1 MDVYW
6 FTSSSVS
13 PYIAKLKLN
22 PGEGSA
28 AEKNNTNCKI
38 QFFIT
43 QAECHGYCYA
53 RKTLNYYNF
62 LTCDSD
68 KMNNYV

>member
-1 MDVYW
+1 MFG

-28 AEKNNTNCKI
+28 AEKN
-38 QFFIT
+38 
-43 QAECHGYCYA
+43 
-53 RKTLNYYNF
+53 
-62 LTCDSD
+62 
-68 KMNNYV
+68 